1 MSKSKLIYKRYKM
14 KLKVKKEFIL
24 PLLSQVQTLLEK
36 RAALPVFSNICIK
49 PQGQNR
55 AVIYA
60 SDSELSFS
68 AFFPC
73 EIDEKSSFAL
83 NGKNFYE
90 IVRELKDG
98 FFELISSENFNLEIK
113 QDRSKF
119 KVHGLNPNDFPAFPH
134 LKKKNKQTL
143 KAGEFLDII
152 EKTLYCVSGDES
164 RYHLTGVFLE
174 QLSSSFR
181 FVATDGH
188 RMSFLDIK
196 TDIKKEKIKDSIIIP
211 KKALQELKKM
221 LSQGGDQDI
230 VDFFIEKPSLLVQFK
245 NQELNTRLIEGKY
258 PDYKQLIPKQEGKKI
273 QVEKELFLSALKRI
287 SVLTSAR
294 FKGINF
300 SFKKNK
306 MALYFSHPES
316 GEAFEELDCQYSGE
330 ELKVRFNSQYILD
343 ILHSIRE
350 DKVEISLLDNR
361 SPGLIRPEGKSSY
374 TCLVMPMKL

>member
-1 MSKSKLIYKRYKM
+1 V
-14 KLKVKKEFIL
+14 KLKAKKEFLL

-36 RAALPVFSNICIK
+36 RATLPVFSNICIK
-49 PQGQNR
+49 AQDKNK
-55 AVIYA
+55 ALIYA

-68 AFFPC
+68 ASFPA
-73 EIDEKSSFAL
+73 EIEENSSFSL
-83 NGKNFYE
+83 SGKKFYE
-90 IVRELKDG
+90 IVRELKEG
-98 FFELISSENFNLEIK
+98 LFELKSSDKFNLEIK

-119 KVHGLNPNDFPAFPH
+119 KVHGLNPDDFPAFPS
-134 LKKKNKQTL
+134 LKKKNKQSL
-143 KAGEFLDII
+143 KVGEFLDII

-174 QLSSSFR
+174 QIKSSFR

-188 RMSFLDIK
+188 RMSFLDVEVA
-196 TDIKKEKIKDSIIIP
+196 DIKGIDEGIIIP

-221 LSQGGDQDI
+221 LSQGDTEDS

-258 PDYKQLIPKQEGKKI
+258 PDYKQLIPKQRGKKI
-273 QVEKELFLSALKRI
+273 QVEKSELLSALKRI

-294 FKGINF
+294 FKGVNF
-300 SFKKNK
+300 SFKLNK
-306 MALYFSHPES
+306 MFLDFSHQET
-316 GEAFEELDCQYSGE
+316 GEAFEELDCEYLGK
-330 ELKVRFNSQYILD
+330 ELKVRFNSQYMID
-343 ILHSIRE
+343 ILNSIKE

-361 SPGLIRPEGKSSY
+361 SPGLIRPFENPSY

>member
-1 MSKSKLIYKRYKM
+1 M
-14 KLKVKKEFIL
+14 K
-24 PLLSQVQTLLEK
+24 
-36 RAALPVFSNICIK
+36 A
-49 PQGQNR
+49 
-55 AVIYA
+55 
-60 SDSELSFS
+60 
-68 AFFPC
+68 
-73 EIDEKSSFAL
+73 
-83 NGKNFYE
+83 
-90 IVRELKDG
+90 
-98 FFELISSENFNLEIK
+98 SENFNLEIK

-119 KVHGLNPNDFPAFPH
+119 KVHGLNPSDFPPFPS

-143 KAGEFLDII
+143 KVGELLDII
-152 EKTLYCVSGDES
+152 DKTLYCVSGDES

-174 QLSSSFR
+174 QLDSSFR

-196 TDIKKEKIKDSIIIP
+196 TDKKKEQLKEGIIIP

-221 LSQGGDQDI
+221 LSQGEEQDT

-245 NQELNTRLIEGKY
+245 NQELNIRLIEGKY

-273 QVEKELFLSALKRI
+273 QVDRSLFLSALKRI

-294 FKGINF
+294 FKGVNF

-306 MALYFSHPES
+306 MSLDFSHPEV
-316 GEAFEELDCQYSGE
+316 GEAFEELDCQHSGE
-330 ELKVRFNSQYILD
+330 DLTVRFNSQYILD
-343 ILHSIRE
+343 ILHSMKE
-350 DKVEISLLDNR
+350 DKIEISLLDNR